1 MVLEYRTEFGRITM
15 KILYFS
21 LVACLCM
28 LLPAAAIHADEKNSP
43 AISSPSTK
51 PPPTV
56 NDLYPGLTKG
66 ALTCAT
72 ASKLPKTILLRAGT
86 LAIHEKEVMQ
96 EIAKAPEKMQKKL
109 KKNALFILEQ
119 IATLKLFLAEAR
131 DEAARSG
138 KDISD
143 KDERQIIQ
151 EHVNQLTKKVKV
163 SDAEIR
169 DFFSSNTKML
179 GGASLAQIRP
189 QIEQFLLQ
197 QKKQKFINEH
207 IRTIGR
213 RMPIQIDD
221 TWLKTHAALAKDN
234 PVDKARAS
242 GIPSLVDFGSTGC
255 VPCDMMAPI
264 LDELEKEYKGKI
276 NVLFIHV
283 GEEPI
288 LAERYGIKSIP
299 IQVFFNKAGRE
310 VFRNIG
316 FFAKENIL
324 AKWKELGVELK

>member
-1 MVLEYRTEFGRITM
+1 M
-15 KILYFS
+15 KISHFS
-21 LVACLCM
+21 LVACLC
-28 LLPAAAIHADEKNSP
+28 LLSLSAVIHAAEKDSP
-43 AISSPSTK
+43 AISPSSVK
-51 PPPTV
+51 PLPTVV

-66 ALTCAT
+66 ALNDAV
-72 ASKLPKTILLRAGT
+72 AWKLPETILLRAGT
-86 LAIHEKEVMQ
+86 LAIHEKEVIQ
-96 EIAKAPEKMQKKL
+96 QIEKAPEKIRQKL

-119 IATLKLFLAEAR
+119 IATTKLFLVEAR
-131 DEAARSG
+131 NEAARSG

-151 EHVNQLTKKVKV
+151 EHVNNLTEKVKV

-179 GGASLAQIRP
+179 GGATLAQIRP

-197 QKKQKFINEH
+197 QKKQEFINEY
-207 IRTIGR
+207 IRTIGQ
-213 RMPIQIDD
+213 RMPIQISAS
-221 TWLKTHAALAKDN
+221 WLRTNAALAKDN

-264 LDELEKEYKGKI
+264 LDELGKKYKGKI

-288 LAERYGIKSIP
+288 LAERYGIQSIP
-299 IQVFFNKAGRE
+299 VQVFFNKAGKE
-310 VFRNIG
+310 VFRNVG
-316 FFAKENIL
+316 FFAKEKIL

>member
-1 MVLEYRTEFGRITM
+1 M
-15 KILYFS
+15 KISNFS
-21 LVACLCM
+21 LVACLC
-28 LLPAAAIHADEKNSP
+28 LLSLAAVIHAAEKDSP
-43 AISSPSTK
+43 AVSPSPS
-51 PPPTV
+51 PPPPRTV

-66 ALTCAT
+66 ALNCAV
-72 ASKLPKTILLRAGT
+72 ASKLSETILLRAGT

-96 EIAKAPEKMQKKL
+96 QIEKAPEKIRQKL

-119 IATLKLFLAEAR
+119 IATLKLFLVEAR
-131 DEAARSG
+131 NQAAKNG

-151 EHVNQLTKKVKV
+151 EHVNYLTKKVKV

-197 QKKQKFINEH
+197 QKKQEFINQH
-207 IRTIGR
+207 VRTIGQR
-213 RMPIQIDD
+213 IPIQISAS
-221 TWLKTHAALAKDN
+221 WLRTNAALAKDN

-264 LDELEKEYKGKI
+264 LDELGKKYKGKI

-288 LAERYGIKSIP
+288 LAERYGIQSIP
-299 IQVFFNKAGRE
+299 VQVFFNKAGQE
-310 VFRNIG
+310 VFRNVG
-316 FFAKENIL
+316 FFAKEKIL

>member
-1 MVLEYRTEFGRITM
+1 M
-15 KILYFS
+15 KISHFS
-21 LVACLCM
+21 LVVCLC
-28 LLPAAAIHADEKNSP
+28 LLSLAAAILAAEKESP
-43 AISSPSTK
+43 AISSPSAK
-51 PPPTV
+51 PLPTV
-56 NDLYPGLTKG
+56 NDLYPGMTKG
-66 ALTCAT
+66 ALTYAV
-72 ASKLPKTILLRAGT
+72 ALKLPETILLRAGT
-86 LAIHEKEVMQ
+86 LDIHEKEVIQ
-96 EIAKAPEKMQKKL
+96 EIAKAPEKMQQKL

-131 DEAARSG
+131 DESAKNG
-138 KDISD
+138 KDIPD
-143 KDERQIIQ
+143 KNEQQIIQ
-151 EHVNQLTKKVKV
+151 EHVNYLTKKVKV

-197 QKKQKFINEH
+197 QKKQEFINEH
-207 IRTIGR
+207 IRTIGQR
-213 RMPIQIDD
+213 IPIQISAS
-221 TWLKTHAALAKDN
+221 WLRTNAALAKDN

-264 LDELEKEYKGKI
+264 LDELGKKYKGKI
-276 NVLFIHV
+276 NVLFIRV

-288 LAERYGIKSIP
+288 LAERYGIQSIP
-299 IQVFFNKAGRE
+299 VQVFFNKAGKE
-310 VFRNIG
+310 VFRNVG

>member
-1 MVLEYRTEFGRITM
+1 M
-15 KILYFS
+15 KISHFS
-21 LVACLCM
+21 LVACFC
-28 LLPAAAIHADEKNSP
+28 LLSLSATIQAAEKNSP
-43 AISSPSTK
+43 AISPSAVK
-51 PPPTV
+51 PQPIV

-66 ALTCAT
+66 VLNCAVAT
-72 ASKLPKTILLRAGT
+72 KLPETILLRAGT

-96 EIAKAPEKMQKKL
+96 QIEKAPEKIRQKL
-109 KKNALFILEQ
+109 KKNAIFILEQ
-119 IATLKLFLAEAR
+119 IATTQLFLVEAR
-131 DEAARSG
+131 DEATRSS

-151 EHVNQLTKKVKV
+151 EHVNDLTKKVKV
-163 SDAEIR
+163 SDAEIS

-179 GGASLAQIRP
+179 GGATLAQIRP

-197 QKKQKFINEH
+197 QKQQEFINEY
-207 IRTIGR
+207 IRTIGQR
-213 RMPIQIDD
+213 IPIQISAV
-221 TWLKTHAALAKDN
+221 WLKTNAALAKDN

-264 LDELEKEYKGKI
+264 LDELGKKYKGKI

-288 LAERYGIKSIP
+288 LAERYGIQSIP
-299 IQVFFNKAGRE
+299 VQIFFNKAGKE
-310 VFRNIG
+310 VFRNVG
-316 FFAKENIL
+316 FFAKEKIL
-324 AKWKELGVELK
+324 AKFKELGMELK

>member
-1 MVLEYRTEFGRITM
+1 M
-15 KILYFS
+15 KISHFS
-21 LVACLCM
+21 LVACLC
-28 LLPAAAIHADEKNSP
+28 LLSLSAAIHAAEKDSP
-43 AISSPSTK
+43 AISPLSAK
-51 PPPTV
+51 PLPTV
-56 NDLYPGLTKG
+56 NGLYPGLTKG
-66 ALTCAT
+66 ALNYAV
-72 ASKLPKTILLRAGT
+72 ASKLPETILLRAGM

-96 EIAKAPEKMQKKL
+96 QIEKAPEKMRQKL

-119 IATLKLFLAEAR
+119 IATTKLFLVEAR

-151 EHVNQLTKKVKV
+151 EHVNDLTKKVKV

-179 GGASLAQIRP
+179 GGATLAQIRP

-197 QKKQKFINEH
+197 QKKQEFVNQL
-207 IRTIGR
+207 IRTIGQ
-213 RMPIQIDD
+213 RMPIQISAS
-221 TWLKTHAALAKDN
+221 WLRTNAALAKDN

-264 LDELEKEYKGKI
+264 LDELGKKYKGKI

-288 LAERYGIKSIP
+288 LAERYSIKSIP
-299 IQVFFNKAGRE
+299 LQVFFDKAGKE
-310 VFRNIG
+310 VFRNVG
-316 FFAKENIL
+316 FFAKEKIL
-324 AKWKELGVELK
+324 AKWKELGVEMK